1 MNYKFK
7 IIKGLSLAEVMVAIV
22 ITNLIFAA
30 AYLIY
35 NNFQSSFDEQL
46 SLNELKEEGRNAI
59 KIIETDARIAGYRS
73 SAVAVQNPVVIQN
86 NSLSFCFDDANVRK
100 RVDYLLDVANKN
112 LTRRIY
118 NSSNCSFNASLD
130 GTDIIA
136 RGVNSFSAYLTPTGN
151 IIDIKIG
158 LVSQQGDINETYD
171 ASFFLKNLT
180 YAN

>member
-1 MNYKFK
+1 M
-7 IIKGLSLAEVMVAIV
+7 KGLSLAEVLVAIV

-46 SLNELKEEGRNAI
+46 SINELKEEGRAAI
-59 KIIETDARIAGYRS
+59 KIIETDARNAGYRS
-73 SAVAVQNPVVIQN
+73 SAIVVQSPVIIQN

-118 NSSNCSFNASLD
+118 NSSNCGFNGGFD

-136 RGVNSFSAYLTPTGN
+136 RSVSFFSAYLTPTGN
-151 IIDIKIG
+151 ILDIKIG
-158 LVSQQGDINETYD
+158 LVSQRGDINETYD

>member
-1 MNYKFK
+1 M
-7 IIKGLSLAEVMVAIV
+7 
-22 ITNLIFAA
+22 
-30 AYLIY
+30 
-35 NNFQSSFDEQL
+35 
-46 SLNELKEEGRNAI
+46 
-59 KIIETDARIAGYRS
+59 
-73 SAVAVQNPVVIQN
+73 VIQN

-118 NSSNCSFNASLD
+118 NSSNCSFNANLD

-136 RGVNSFSAYLTPTGN
+136 RGVNSFSAYLTTTGN

>member
-1 MNYKFK
+1 M
-7 IIKGLSLAEVMVAIV
+7 KGLSLAEVLVAIV

-46 SLNELKEEGRNAI
+46 SMNELKEEGRAAI
-59 KIIETDARIAGYRS
+59 KIIETDARNAGYRS
-73 SAVAVQNPVVIQN
+73 SAIVVQSPVIIQN

-118 NSSNCSFNASLD
+118 NSSNCGFNSGFD
-130 GTDIIA
+130 GTDVIA
-136 RGVNSFSAYLTPTGN
+136 RSVSFFSAYLTPTGN
-151 IIDIKIG
+151 ILDIKIG
-158 LVSQQGDINETYD
+158 LVSQRGDINETYD

>member
-1 MNYKFK
+1 VVQ
-7 IIKGLSLAEVMVAIV
+7 SPV
-22 ITNLIFAA
+22 I
-30 AYLIY
+30 
-35 NNFQSSFDEQL
+35 
-46 SLNELKEEGRNAI
+46 
-59 KIIETDARIAGYRS
+59 
-73 SAVAVQNPVVIQN
+73 IQN

-118 NSSNCSFNASLD
+118 NSSNCGFNGGFD

-136 RGVNSFSAYLTPTGN
+136 RSVSFFSAYLTPTGN
-151 IIDIKIG
+151 ILDIKIG
-158 LVSQQGDINETYD
+158 LVSQRGDINETYD

>member
-1 MNYKFK
+1 MNIKFK
-7 IIKGLSLAEVMVAIV
+7 KMKGLSLAEVLVAIV

-46 SLNELKEEGRNAI
+46 SMNELKEEGRAAI
-59 KIIETDARIAGYRS
+59 KIIETDARNAGYRS
-73 SAVAVQNPVVIQN
+73 SAIVVQSPVIIQN

-118 NSSNCSFNASLD
+118 NSSNCGFNGGLD

-136 RGVNSFSAYLTPTGN
+136 RSVSFFSAYLTPTGN
-151 IIDIKIG
+151 ILDIKIG
-158 LVSQQGDINETYD
+158 LVSQRGDINETYD

>member
-1 MNYKFK
+1 MNIKFK
-7 IIKGLSLAEVMVAIV
+7 KMKGLSLAEVLVAIV

-46 SLNELKEEGRNAI
+46 SMNELKEEGRAAI
-59 KIIETDARIAGYRS
+59 KIIETDARSAGYRS
-73 SAVAVQNPVVIQN
+73 SAIAVQSPVIIQN

-118 NSSNCSFNASLD
+118 NSSNCGFNGGFD

-136 RGVNSFSAYLTPTGN
+136 RSVSFFSAYLNPTGN
-151 IIDIKIG
+151 ILDIKIG
-158 LVSQQGDINETYD
+158 LVSQRGDINETYD

>member
-1 MNYKFK
+1 MNIKFK
-7 IIKGLSLAEVMVAIV
+7 KMKGLSLAEVLVAIV

-46 SLNELKEEGRNAI
+46 SINELKEEGRAAI
-59 KIIETDARIAGYRS
+59 KIIETDARNAGYRS
-73 SAVAVQNPVVIQN
+73 SAIVVQSPVIIQN

-118 NSSNCSFNASLD
+118 NSSNCGFNGGFD

-136 RGVNSFSAYLTPTGN
+136 RSVSFFSAYLTPTGN
-151 IIDIKIG
+151 ILDIKIG
-158 LVSQQGDINETYD
+158 LVSQRGDINETYD

>member
-1 MNYKFK
+1 MNIKFK
-7 IIKGLSLAEVMVAIV
+7 KMKGLSLAEVLVAIV

-46 SLNELKEEGRNAI
+46 SMNELKEEGRAAI
-59 KIIETDARIAGYRS
+59 KIIETDARNAGYRS
-73 SAVAVQNPVVIQN
+73 STIVVQSPVIIQN

-118 NSSNCSFNASLD
+118 NSSNCGFNGGFD

-136 RGVNSFSAYLTPTGN
+136 RSVSFFSAYLTPTGN
-151 IIDIKIG
+151 ILDIKIG
-158 LVSQQGDINETYD
+158 LVSQRGDINETYD

>member
-1 MNYKFK
+1 MNIKFK
-7 IIKGLSLAEVMVAIV
+7 KMKGLSLAEVLVAIV

-46 SLNELKEEGRNAI
+46 SINELKEEGRAAI
-59 KIIETDARIAGYRS
+59 KIIETDARNAGYRS
-73 SAVAVQNPVVIQN
+73 SAIVVQSPVIIQN

-118 NSSNCSFNASLD
+118 NSSNCGFNGGFD

-136 RGVNSFSAYLTPTGN
+136 RSVSFFSAYLTPNGN
-151 IIDIKIG
+151 ILDIKIG
-158 LVSQQGDINETYD
+158 LVSQRGDINETYD